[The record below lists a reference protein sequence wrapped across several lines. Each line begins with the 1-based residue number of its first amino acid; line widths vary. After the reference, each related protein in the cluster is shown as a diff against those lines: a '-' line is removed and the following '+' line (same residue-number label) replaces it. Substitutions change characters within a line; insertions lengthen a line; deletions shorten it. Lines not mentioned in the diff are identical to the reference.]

1 MKSRLDQPTT
11 TAIKNLVDRF
21 SSTWNAK
28 DLNAFIE
35 HFHEDQKIKTPPQR
49 LLSLI
54 GQLILIITCFSYS
67 TLAQPPSLPSDHIS
81 FKSGYVQVNGVR
93 LFYKEAGTGMP
104 MLFLHGGFG
113 TSDLHFQHQFEA
125 FANQYRIITLDTR
138 GHGKSTFNHQKFS
151 YERFAEDT
159 YAVLEA
165 LGVDSAL
172 VIGFS
177 DGGITG
183 LVLAEQHP
191 EKVKKLILIG
201 SNTVPDTTALYPSD
215 IEWVKNMD
223 ITQTVT
229 ELQATFPDYPAPQKL
244 PSFVKKM
251 QTLWLNEPNLTDT
264 NLQQISCPVLLIAGE
279 NDMIKIE
286 HQVYLHR
293 TIPNSHLLILPH
305 TGHDAHITRKD
316 IVNQFI
322 LELIE
327 K

>member
-1 MKSRLDQPTT
+1 M
-11 TAIKNLVDRF
+11 
-21 SSTWNAK
+21 
-28 DLNAFIE
+28 
-35 HFHEDQKIKTPPQR
+35 KTPPSQR

-54 GQLILIITCFSYS
+54 GQLILIITSLSYA
-67 TLAQPPSLPSDHIS
+67 TLAQPPSNPSERIS
-81 FKSGYVQVNGVR
+81 FKSGYIQVNGVR
-93 LFYKEAGTGMP
+93 LFYKETGKGTP

-125 FANQYRIITLDTR
+125 FANKYRIITLETR
-138 GHGKSTFNHQKFS
+138 GHGKSTFNHKKFS
-151 YERFAEDT
+151 YELFAEDT

-191 EKVKKLILIG
+191 EKVKNLVIIG
-201 SNTVPDTTALYPSD
+201 SNSVPDSTAVYPSD
-215 IEWVKNMD
+215 IEWVQNMD
-223 ITQTVT
+223 IAQTAT
-229 ELQATFPDYPAPQKL
+229 ELQATFPNCPAPQKL
-244 PSFVKKM
+244 PTFVKKM
-251 QTLWLNEPNLTDT
+251 QKLWLNEPNLMDKD
-264 NLQQISCPVLLIAGE
+264 LQKISCPVLIIAGE
-279 NDMIKIE
+279 NDIIKIE

-305 TGHDAHITRKD
+305 TGHDAHITRKN

-327 K
+327 E